1 MSLLYYTEE
10 GRVIPSLGE
19 DLTRF
24 RHIRKTLDLP
34 ATDGTARVW
43 ILARCYP
50 DNTAPLRLAV
60 NGTEVVMS
68 VGGDRPGAYC
78 WHHVDV
84 DASALRAGANTF
96 QLWTDTSAMDGWSI
110 ALEAG
115 HANPGSEVSDDGGQ
129 SWRRERMGYLNAVL
143 GEHVLRVRLE
153 EGQDPPPP
161 AVVWE
166 NTASPRMASLRQRLP
181 PAALGDA
188 PVLER
193 VRALS
198 SWLAGSWEHTG
209 SGRAEQY
216 APWDAETLLSWAPQ
230 QRGHNGKRPI
240 AMCVHYAAALV
251 SAAQS
256 VGIPARCAV
265 LTETVNG
272 VAGHFVAEVWEPE
285 LGKWVVVDP
294 NTDAF
299 FVRDG
304 IPMSMTQIQQAGD
317 DIGDFIEWGPG
328 TEFQLT
334 FPHIVEFAEGNLKN
348 GVCFRHRSVWHRA
361 DLLTS
366 PWMSP
371 PGHGSLSY
379 CETGLVWEQRDLD
392 RGFGMF
398 PAFADAQWFDAPPAG
413 WE

>member
-68 VGGDRPGAYC
+68 VGGERPGAYC

-166 NTASPRMASLRQRLP
+166 NAASPRVASLRQRLP
-181 PAALGDA
+181 SAARGDA

-198 SWLAGSWEHTG
+198 SWLASSWEHTG

-379 CETGLVWEQRDLD
+379 CETGLVWERRDLD

-398 PAFADAQWFDAPPAG
+398 PAFGDAAWFDAPPAG

>member
-68 VGGDRPGAYC
+68 VGGERPGAYC

-161 AVVWE
+161 AGAAE
-166 NTASPRMASLRQRLP
+166 SPRTP
-181 PAALGDA
+181 C
-188 PVLER
+188 
-193 VRALS
+193 S
-198 SWLAGSWEHTG
+198 SFH
-209 SGRAEQY
+209 
-216 APWDAETLLSWAPQ
+216 
-230 QRGHNGKRPI
+230 
-240 AMCVHYAAALV
+240 
-251 SAAQS
+251 
-256 VGIPARCAV
+256 
-265 LTETVNG
+265 
-272 VAGHFVAEVWEPE
+272 
-285 LGKWVVVDP
+285 P
-294 NTDAF
+294 N
-299 FVRDG
+299 
-304 IPMSMTQIQQAGD
+304 
-317 DIGDFIEWGPG
+317 
-328 TEFQLT
+328 
-334 FPHIVEFAEGNLKN
+334 H
-348 GVCFRHRSVWHRA
+348 
-361 DLLTS
+361 
-366 PWMSP
+366 
-371 PGHGSLSY
+371 
-379 CETGLVWEQRDLD
+379 
-392 RGFGMF
+392 
-398 PAFADAQWFDAPPAG
+398 
-413 WE
+413 